1 MRKRPFRIPENHHA
15 GRTLL
20 YGAAGV
26 LLVLMITGAAYPKDT
41 LNTSEIAEPVPT
53 NPVVSL
59 EQITTAE
66 KEPTFQTTEVDFSLP
81 QMENDEK
88 EIVNILLIGQDN
100 AAQSSARS
108 DTIILCTFNKK
119 SDTITMTSFLR
130 DLYVKIPGHKRNRIN
145 AAFNFGGTEL
155 LNETLHE
162 NFGIEVDGN
171 IQVDFSRFEQI
182 IDMLGGITMDLTAA
196 EAAYINKHLPGC
208 SFTEGT
214 HLLNGEQ
221 ALTYARDRY
230 DVDGDFS
237 RTNRQRKLLNVLV
250 DTYKSKNLKEML
262 QLMREITPMITTDIS
277 KSDMTG
283 YALTLFP
290 MLASAQLRTQ
300 AIPVD
305 GGYSYQTIGGMS
317 VLVPDLEK
325 NIQALEESLA

>member
-145 AAFNFGGTEL
+145 AAFN
-155 LNETLHE
+155 
-162 NFGIEVDGN
+162 
-171 IQVDFSRFEQI
+171 
-182 IDMLGGITMDLTAA
+182 
-196 EAAYINKHLPGC
+196 
-208 SFTEGT
+208 
-214 HLLNGEQ
+214 
-221 ALTYARDRY
+221 
-230 DVDGDFS
+230 
-237 RTNRQRKLLNVLV
+237 
-250 DTYKSKNLKEML
+250 
-262 QLMREITPMITTDIS
+262 
-277 KSDMTG
+277 
-283 YALTLFP
+283 
-290 MLASAQLRTQ
+290 
-300 AIPVD
+300 
-305 GGYSYQTIGGMS
+305 
-317 VLVPDLEK
+317 
-325 NIQALEESLA
+325 